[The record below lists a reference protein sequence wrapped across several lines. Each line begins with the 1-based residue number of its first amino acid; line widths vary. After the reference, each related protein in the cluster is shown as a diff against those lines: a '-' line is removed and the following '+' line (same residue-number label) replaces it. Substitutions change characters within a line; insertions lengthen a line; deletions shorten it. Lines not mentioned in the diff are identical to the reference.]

1 MLQRGEVTNPFDA
14 FDQAATRIGE
24 KYAQRPRMRGGG
36 EEVYPPGGEGAGSR
50 AEKAIVAPRADTQGA
65 RPARKPAR
73 QEVSAEDL
81 EFHQYEFASEATRFT
96 FSAVASP
103 LLPQKSHELETFRQ
117 PGINVCNFGRF
128 WSGRR
133 DSNPRPRPWQGGARL
148 RIISDEPAMCVL
160 NARQTCLD
168 KKPKNPFGIGTS
180 QSTSQLNMPP
190 WHQPTV
196 ALLIV
201 KSMT

>member
-24 KYAQRPRMRGGG
+24 KYAQRSRMRGGG
-36 EEVYPPGGEGAGSR
+36 EEVYPGGEPGTEPGGK
-50 AEKAIVAPRADTQGA
+50 KAIVGAGAREQGA

-133 DSNPRPRPWQGGARL
+133 DSNPRPRPWQGRALPLSYTRVRMVAAIGAPDHRAPMPKGRQL
-148 RIISDEPAMCVL
+148 CNHPISRFIR
-160 NARQTCLD
+160 ARVPSCD
-168 KKPKNPFGIGTS
+168 KHARGS
-180 QSTSQLNMPP
+180 
-190 WHQPTV
+190 
-196 ALLIV
+196 
-201 KSMT
+201 

>member
-24 KYAQRPRMRGGG
+24 KYAQRSRMRGGG
-36 EEVYPPGGEGAGSR
+36 EEVYPGGEPGTEPGGK
-50 AEKAIVAPRADTQGA
+50 KAIVGAGAREQGA

-103 LLPQKSHELETFRQ
+103 LLPQKSH
-117 PGINVCNFGRF
+117 
-128 WSGRR
+128 
-133 DSNPRPRPWQGGARL
+133 
-148 RIISDEPAMCVL
+148 
-160 NARQTCLD
+160 
-168 KKPKNPFGIGTS
+168 
-180 QSTSQLNMPP
+180 
-190 WHQPTV
+190 
-196 ALLIV
+196 
-201 KSMT
+201 